1 MNMKKEVYNYLEF
14 SRPCSIRGLID
25 QQYIV
30 TSAFLLAQKDERRTC
45 DYFQY
50 LDHTVGSSLSLRP
63 QALSLMFGFLKQW
76 IFQKLEI
83 VTTFR
88 APLIAGAQPEDGVGL
103 SEETEESSLCGG

>member
-45 DYFQY
+45 DHFQC
-50 LDHTVGSSLSLRP
+50 LKPKASGPEDGVRLSKAVDLSLD
-63 QALSLMFGFLKQW
+63 
-76 IFQKLEI
+76 LEI